1 MREMRGTR
9 LGVRELKVKISA
21 ARHDGSGRQAGRQA
35 SSPLSSAGFRWW
47 RAVRTA
53 TEGLKEP
60 PKAYNESG
68 SSQHQRSDSF
78 LVDQKELQMKNTV
91 AHIKE

>member
-21 ARHDGSGRQAGRQA
+21 ARHERQRQAGRQA

-78 LVDQKELQMKNTV
+78 FS
-91 AHIKE
+91 